1 MKKYF
6 SLIKAC
12 LTEDM
17 NLFKIST
24 KKQNKITKIFLP
36 IFLGFVLMGLM
47 YSYSEGIIQVLKP
60 INMEYMILTLFIGST
75 SIMTLIEGIYK
86 SGNLIFNCKDD
97 NLLLSLPIKKSTV
110 LFIRIFKFYIFE
122 LIYNSIF
129 LLPAIIVYGIY
140 MNPGFTYYIVSFI
153 GLFLFPIIPI
163 ILSCLIGAISSY
175 FASSFKGKSL
185 VQTFIS
191 FIFLIGILYVSY
203 NSNGVITNITQNA
216 NNINNFITKIYYPV
230 RVYIDLV
237 TNFNNLKLLEF
248 IAINIIPFIVLV
260 ILMGRFYFKI
270 NSKTKA
276 IKTKKT
282 TKSYIIKTSR
292 PIVSLIKKEFNRF
305 INSSVFITNA
315 AFGLVLFILV
325 CILITIK
332 FDGMV
337 DFVVK
342 SDINITKDYIKS
354 CMPVVLFGLV
364 CFTSFMTSITSS
376 MISLEGK
383 SFNILKSLPIKPHTI
398 VRAKVLTAILIMLPC
413 ILFGNLIVFISFK
426 FDLLSIILILIA
438 SVLLP
443 LISETIGII
452 VNLKYPR
459 MDAKT
464 DTEVV
469 KQSMSSAI
477 SVFIGMALTGI
488 TIMLLVMAVNAK
500 LDNNIIIL
508 IFTIIFAIIYAVL
521 SFVLH
526 KICDK
531 SFNNISI

>member
-97 NLLLSLPIKKSTV
+97 NLLLSLPIKKTTV

-129 LLPAIIVYGIY
+129 LLPAIIVYEIY
-140 MNPGFTYYIVSFI
+140 MHPGFTYYIVSFI

-191 FIFLIGILYVSY
+191 FIFLIGILYFSY
-203 NSNGVITNITQNA
+203 NSNGIITNITQNA

-282 TKSYIIKTSR
+282 AKSYIIKTSNQT
-292 PIVSLIKKEFNRF
+292 ISLIKKEFNRF

-354 CMPVVLFGLV
+354 CMPVVLFGFI

-398 VRAKVLTAILIMLPC
+398 VRAKVLTAILIMFPC